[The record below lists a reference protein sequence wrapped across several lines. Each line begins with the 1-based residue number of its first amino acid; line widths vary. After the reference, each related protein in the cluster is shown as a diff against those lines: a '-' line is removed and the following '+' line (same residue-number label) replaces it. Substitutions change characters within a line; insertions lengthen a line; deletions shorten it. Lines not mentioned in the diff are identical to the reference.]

1 MYNILYNTAAMN
13 KAPWEIPL
21 EQRCS
26 KLRCYLEEGFQVVL
40 LMYERPDTST
50 FRYRGY
56 NIVKALENSQKW
68 KSVYFFRNEIT
79 TILPYISSIEL
90 LVVIRVQWSHMLNQ
104 LIYMAKA
111 EGVTV
116 AFDVDDLIFDI
127 DYLPLVTNTLN
138 VNFTSERDYDF
149 WFAYIGRI
157 GYTASLAD
165 CFITTNN
172 FLGNRLESKFQ
183 KPYGV
188 IPNFLNEEQLI
199 VSEKCVSKKNIQK
212 SKKPFTIGYFSG
224 TPSHIN
230 DFKTVY
236 KELIQLLEEFN
247 DIQLSVVGFMEFPP
261 ELQPLIKAGRIT
273 FTPLVDFL
281 ELQRLTAQ
289 VDVNIVPLVLNTF
302 TNCKSELKFFEA
314 AIVHTITFASPN
326 FSYHNCITDGVN
338 GFLCKQGEWYQ
349 KIKAVYLNEI
359 KVADIVKNAYDYS
372 IEHYQGQ
379 AVLVKIEQ
387 CYDSLKVK

>member
-1 MYNILYNTAAMN
+1 MYNILHNMATIN
-13 KAPWEIPL
+13 KTPWEIPL
-21 EQRCS
+21 EQRCCT
-26 KLRCYLEEGFQVVL
+26 LRRYLEEGFQVVL

-56 NIVKALENSQKW
+56 NIFKALAKSQKW
-68 KSVYFFRNEIT
+68 RSIYFFRNEIT
-79 TILPYISSIEL
+79 TIIPYISSIKL
-90 LVVIRVQWSHMLNQ
+90 LVVIRMQWSHMLNQ
-104 LIYMAKA
+104 LIFRAKA
-111 EGVTV
+111 DGVPV
-116 AFDVDDLIFDI
+116 AFDVDDLVFDI

-138 VNFTSERDYDF
+138 VNFNSENDYDF
-149 WFAYIGRI
+149 WFAYISRI

-165 CFITTNN
+165 CFITTNT
-172 FLGNRLESKFQ
+172 FLGDRLESKFR
-183 KPYGV
+183 KPYGI
-188 IPNFLNEEQLI
+188 IPNFLNEEQLFI
-199 VSEKCVSKKNIQK
+199 SEKCASKKAVQK

-230 DFKTVY
+230 DFRTVY
-236 KELIQLLEEFN
+236 KELLQLLEEFN

-261 ELQPLIKAGRIT
+261 ELQHLIKAGKIT

-314 AIVHTITFASPN
+314 AIVRTVTFAAPN
-326 FSYHNCITDGVN
+326 FSYRNCITDGVN
-338 GFLCKQGEWYQ
+338 GFLCKQGEWYR

-359 KVADIVKNAYDYS
+359 KVADIIKKAYDYS
-372 IEHYQGQ
+372 MDHYQGQ
-379 AVLVKIEQ
+379 VVLDKIEQ
-387 CYDSLKVK
+387 CYDCFKK